1 MNSKTIVYLFG
12 GNSLIG
18 NAIVEGLEEKY
29 KNSNIDIISIIR
41 SDKQKKLKGKILKVE
56 NYIDALSKIKKL
68 DINNIDVNNIFVLS
82 FGVLRS
88 ENSSLN
94 LFENIKY
101 HLDINTFQTL
111 NILKSLI
118 ADFKYTEIHV
128 VSSILGDFIRPSLFS
143 YSISKNLLN
152 ECISKL
158 LTKDTA
164 KSIYV
169 WKPAFVDSEL
179 NHGRTATLLKTDVA
193 KIKKIVLRKKS
204 GGVYYV
210 PFYSKYLTNIAKKLS
225 PVVNWIDSK
234 N

>member
-1 MNSKTIVYLFG
+1 MNNKTIIYLFG
-12 GNSLIG
+12 GNSKIG
-18 NAIVEGLEEKY
+18 NAILQGLEEKY
-29 KNSNIDIISIIR
+29 KNTTIEIISIIR
-41 SDKQKKLKGKILKVE
+41 SDKQKELRGDTLIVE
-56 NYIDALSKIKKL
+56 NYIDALIKIKKL
-68 DINNIDVNNIFVLS
+68 NTNNIFILS
-82 FGVLRS
+82 FGVLRL
-88 ENSSLN
+88 ENSSIK

-101 HLDINTFQTL
+101 HLDINTFETL
-111 NILKSLI
+111 NILKSLL

-158 LTKDTA
+158 LTKDIA
-164 KSIYV
+164 NSIYV

-193 KIKKIVLRKKS
+193 KIKKSVLRKKS